1 RLERQHDH
9 VGGQSAR
16 ADPAPRL
23 RPSRDRS
30 HGRRSEGVHEA
41 VDRDAETADRGR
53 YRARRRDLPRERE
66 VVAADEMTTSTAV
79 FRSAWRRSLVLST
92 SYVLFFPLAQ
102 TAVPRLPPAPANP
115 P

>member
-1 RLERQHDH
+1 HDH
-9 VGGQSAR
+9 VGGQSSR

-66 VVAADEMTTSTAV
+66 VVAADEMSAHSAALTAGLC
-79 FRSAWRRSLVLST
+79 AVLAAIA
-92 SYVLFFPLAQ
+92 LAQ

-115 P
+115 PAPSLQAPLD